1 MTVGP
6 TLSDKMKHACWRPA
20 SGHPSGRWRVVRQ
33 FIPPLKPAP
42 GAPAF
47 QTATGKTGRVRLFK
61 TYGAA
66 HRAAIALEH
75 AEPYDNGRFRESH
88 KDSES

>member
-1 MTVGP
+1 
-6 TLSDKMKHACWRPA
+6 
-20 SGHPSGRWRVVRQ
+20 
-33 FIPPLKPAP
+33 LKPAP

-75 AEPYDNGRFRESH
+75 AEPYDNGRFRELH